1 MNQHHQAGGPGGTS
15 TGVSLAAISRSYR
28 STKVIDGLDLELR
41 PGVTGLLGPNGAG
54 KTTLLRMIATVL
66 SPDAGRLRLL
76 GRDPADELE
85 RVEIRR
91 RLGYVP
97 QEAGYH
103 EDFSAFE
110 FVDYLAILKEM
121 VDRSAR
127 HVEVNRVLD
136 LVGLADVRHRKLRK
150 LSGGMRR
157 RVIVAQALLGH
168 PDLLVL
174 DEPTVGLDPEQR
186 LRFREMLSA
195 VGPDATVILSTH
207 QTTDISALCQRVV
220 VLDAGRIVFDGTPT
234 ALTTTAEGR
243 VWHAA
248 DRHPDAAVAWIAG
261 DGRVRNVGVAPAGAD
276 LAEPTIEDAYL
287 LMIGRPPAELTVE
300 PAP

>member
-1 MNQHHQAGGPGGTS
+1 MSQHHTDRDHPRS
-15 TGVSLAAISRSYR
+15 GVSLRGVSRSYR
-28 STKVIDGLDLELR
+28 STTVLDGLDLDLQ

-54 KTTLLRMIATVL
+54 KTTLLRLIATVL
-66 SPDAGRLRLL
+66 SPDAGRIGLL
-76 GRDPADELE
+76 GLDPSVESE
-85 RVEIRR
+85 RVAIRR

-121 VDRSAR
+121 VDRTAR
-127 HVEVNRVLD
+127 HAEVNRVLA

-157 RVIVAQALLGH
+157 RVVIAQALLGR
-168 PDLLVL
+168 PELLVL

-186 LRFREMLSA
+186 LRFREVLSA
-195 VGPDATVILSTH
+195 VGPGATVILSTH

-220 VLDAGRIVFDGTPT
+220 VLDAGKVAFDGTPAELT
-234 ALTTTAEGR
+234 ATASGR
-243 VWHAA
+243 VWHA
-248 DRHPDAAVAWIAG
+248 DERHPDAAVAWVAG
-261 DGRVRNVGVAPAGAD
+261 DGRVRNVGHAPAGAD

-287 LMIGRPPAELTVE
+287 LMMGSDRVLVDVADGSST
-300 PAP
+300 

>member
-1 MNQHHQAGGPGGTS
+1 MTTTVQIN
-15 TGVSLAAISRSYR
+15 GVSKAYR
-28 STKVIDGLDLELR
+28 STKVLNDLHLHLE

-54 KTTLLRMIATVL
+54 KTTLLRILATVMA
-66 SPDAGRLRLL
+66 PDDGRLEIL
-76 GRDPADELE
+76 GLDPRHSTE

-121 VDRSAR
+121 TDRDVR
-127 HVEVNRVLD
+127 HAEVRRVLQ
-136 LVGLADVRHRKLRK
+136 LVGLSDERHKKLRK
-150 LSGGMRR
+150 LSGGMKR
-157 RVIVAQALLGH
+157 RVIIAQALLGR

-186 LRFREMLSA
+186 LRFREMISG
-195 VGPDATVILSTH
+195 VGPAATVLLSTH

-220 VLDAGRIVFDGTPT
+220 VLDDGAIRFDGTPADLT
-234 ALTTTAEGR
+234 ATAAGR
-243 VWHAA
+243 VWLSTGR
-248 DRHPDAAVAWIAG
+248 DSGSRVAWITG
-261 DGRVRNVGVAPAGAD
+261 EGRTRNVGDAPPDAE

-287 LMIGRPPAELTVE
+287 LLVGTQSPEASADPQA
-300 PAP
+300 AA